1 MGHLGLPPCP
11 WPAVGSIWELGVP
24 LLTLW
29 APREQGF
36 WKFQAEG
43 GCGAGTA
50 VGPWLGFPPSPMR
63 NRPHCQEAGAGAFRG
78 ERSGCPQTT
87 LGFAG
92 LYMLLGSRLCMSA
105 GGGLCPGPPQSGG
118 QGHWVFLK
126 ILFRKH
132 RGEPVLL
139 FSFPAEL
146 RKA

>member
-1 MGHLGLPPCP
+1 M
-11 WPAVGSIWELGVP
+11 
-24 LLTLW
+24 
-29 APREQGF
+29 
-36 WKFQAEG
+36 
-43 GCGAGTA
+43 
-50 VGPWLGFPPSPMR
+50 GPWLGFPPSPMR
-63 NRPHCQEAGAGAFRG
+63 NRLHCQEAGAGAFRG

-118 QGHWVFLK
+118 RGHWVFLK